1 MTRRFFAALFALLT
15 FVATQANAKIVR
27 NSDPASVTYHGIRFQ
42 SHPGPKSAGRDSFY
56 FDSEWI
62 QATEIKTGKV
72 LWDVAIFRKFIRPIV
87 EADTQ
92 WVFIER
98 MCISNGKLIAYD
110 GRSRIYGLDLKTR
123 VVRRLK

>member
-27 NSDPASVTYHGIRFQ
+27 NSDPAVTYQGIRYQ
-42 SHPGPKSAGRDSFY
+42 SHPASKSSGRESFY
-56 FDSEWI
+56 FSSQWI
-62 QATEIKTGKV
+62 RATEIKTAKV
-72 LWDVAIFRKFIRPIV
+72 LWDVPIFWKFIWPIV

-110 GRSRIYGLDLKTR
+110 GRSRTYGLDLKTR